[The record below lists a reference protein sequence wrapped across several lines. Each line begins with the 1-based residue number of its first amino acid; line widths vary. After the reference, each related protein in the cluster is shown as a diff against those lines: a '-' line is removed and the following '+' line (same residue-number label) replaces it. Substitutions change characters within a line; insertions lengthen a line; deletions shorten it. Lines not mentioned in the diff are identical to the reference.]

1 MNKLIVIASVIVA
14 TASADGGAGAYAG
27 AMTVGTTAA
36 HGAGTYAAH
45 GAHGAMHG
53 AHGLAGYGST
63 LGHMAA
69 MGTAASFS
77 GPLAVLGLLK
87 IGAAAF
93 MALNYFR
100 AQNER
105 EQYGY
110 GYGYDQPHH
119 YRHKRSVEEAA
130 AETNPEAFFSLVN
143 SMDAYGCGK
152 QLVCELEAKSAYT
165 QLDRDEA
172 LMVWM
177 FGDRK
182 AKKHEVN
189 PASAKSEYDLAAE
202 LGFASKSQIMCR
214 QRYATCPYSAQEMM
228 DVLRSS
234 QM

>member
-100 AQNER
+100 AQVCVN
-105 EQYGY
+105 
-110 GYGYDQPHH
+110 
-119 YRHKRSVEEAA
+119 RSNLFDVQG
-130 AETNPEAFFSLVN
+130 PDSIAF
-143 SMDAYGCGK
+143 GCPIEIPI
-152 QLVCELEAKSAYT
+152 QMPIEL
-165 QLDRDEA
+165 RN
-172 LMVWM
+172 M
-177 FGDRK
+177 
-182 AKKHEVN
+182 
-189 PASAKSEYDLAAE
+189 
-202 LGFASKSQIMCR
+202 SKLLIS
-214 QRYATCPYSAQEMM
+214 
-228 DVLRSS
+228 
-234 QM
+234 

>member
-1 MNKLIVIASVIVA
+1 MNKLIVLAAVA
-14 TASADGGAGAYAG
+14 MSGLGVASADGGAGAYAG

-36 HGAGTYAAH
+36 HGSSYGAMAHGAGYGGAHAAGHGAAH
-45 GAHGAMHG
+45 GA
-53 AHGLAGYGST
+53 AGYGST

-152 QLVCELEAKSAYT
+152 QLVCELEAKSNYA

-177 FGDRK
+177 FG
-182 AKKHEVN
+182 
-189 PASAKSEYDLAAE
+189 
-202 LGFASKSQIMCR
+202 
-214 QRYATCPYSAQEMM
+214 
-228 DVLRSS
+228 
-234 QM
+234 

>member
-1 MNKLIVIASVIVA
+1 MNKLIVLAAVIAA
-14 TASADGGAGAYAG
+14 ASADGGAGAYAG

-36 HGAGTYAAH
+36 HGAGTYSAGAGY
-45 GAHGAMHG
+45 GAHMAGHG

-119 YRHKRSVEEAA
+119 YRHKRSIVEEAA

-165 QLDRDEA
+165 TLERDEA
-172 LMVWM
+172 LMIWL
-177 FGDRK
+177 FG
-182 AKKHEVN
+182 
-189 PASAKSEYDLAAE
+189 
-202 LGFASKSQIMCR
+202 
-214 QRYATCPYSAQEMM
+214 
-228 DVLRSS
+228 
-234 QM
+234 

>member
-1 MNKLIVIASVIVA
+1 
-14 TASADGGAGAYAG
+14 
-27 AMTVGTTAA
+27 
-36 HGAGTYAAH
+36 
-45 GAHGAMHG
+45 
-53 AHGLAGYGST
+53 
-63 LGHMAA
+63 

-152 QLVCELEAKSAYT
+152 QLVCELEAKSNYA

-182 AKKHEVN
+182 GKKHEIN

-202 LGFASKSQIMCR
+202 LGFASKSQILCR